1 MIELPTRI
9 SADNLGAFTD
19 LLHPDVRWGGEE
31 DTEDT
36 CHSRADVEQWL
47 GRLLGTG
54 VVLRLHEVREIGEH
68 LLLDVR
74 VEGLPDVLQRW
85 ERAHVRDGLIDDLR
99 PVDDPEEI
107 SPAASEG

>member
-1 MIELPTRI
+1 MIELPARI
-9 SADNLGAFTD
+9 DAGSLAGFTA
-19 LLHPDVRWGGEE
+19 LLHPEVRWGGEE

-36 CHSRADVEQWL
+36 CHSRADVTTWL
-47 GRLLGTG
+47 GELLATG

-99 PVDDPEEI
+99 PVEHPDEI
-107 SPAASEG
+107 SPAGCSG